1 MLYRPTAESQVMIM
15 NNDCRVDDVCSEEMN
30 GDVSEIG
37 LGALFS
43 RAVVPQQFCLELCN
57 STC

>member
-37 LGALFS
+37 DGLSKCSL
-43 RAVVPQQFCLELCN
+43 Q
-57 STC
+57 